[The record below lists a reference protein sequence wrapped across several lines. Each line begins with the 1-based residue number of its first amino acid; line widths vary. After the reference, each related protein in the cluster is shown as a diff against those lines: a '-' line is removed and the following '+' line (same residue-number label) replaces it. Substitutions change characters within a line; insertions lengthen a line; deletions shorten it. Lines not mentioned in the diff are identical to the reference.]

1 MLNITIQPGD
11 DINLTFR
18 AFEQYGIPA
27 PAGGADV
34 EGDDN
39 LVLKFDDEED
49 AIIYAEQLENLSNQ
63 LNDKNTPQYQ
73 AINDIIMSI
82 RNDEFV
88 QGYLR

>member
-11 DINLTFR
+11 NTNLTFS

-27 PAGGADV
+27 PAGGANV
-34 EGDDN
+34 EGDDK

-63 LNDKNTPQYQ
+63 LDNKNTPQYQ
-73 AINDIIMSI
+73 AINDMIMSI

-88 QGYLR
+88 QDYLR

>member
-11 DINLTFR
+11 NTNLTFS
-18 AFEQYGIPA
+18 AFKGFDIPA
-27 PAGGADV
+27 PTGGADV
-34 EGDDN
+34 EGQDN

-49 AIIYAEQLENLSNQ
+49 AITYLEQLENLSNQ

-88 QGYLR
+88 QGYSR